1 MKKWPQFFA
10 SVLCLPWLAAPAA
23 ATVIAGSVTGGTAF
37 AAGGTFIKLTPPLAN
52 PFGPPN
58 SVGNDTFQTPNLYAF
73 DEDQNIV
80 LAAPLDVDIGTG
92 PLPIGTTVA
101 SHYVFFDPGPTQT
114 MVATVTFDAPVL
126 AILTS
131 TARLAAT
138 DFLANT
144 GVDYLNPGLRGLE
157 VGDLVT
163 ISGPNQIT
171 FATSASSPGDY
182 VRVLTAF
189 SPAAAIPEPTTLL
202 LLGVGMA
209 AVGATVR
216 RRKQ

>member
-10 SVLCLPWLAAPAA
+10 SVLFLPLLAGPAS

-80 LAAPLDVDIGTG
+80 LAAPLDVDVGTG

-101 SHYVFFDPGPTQT
+101 SV
-114 MVATVTFDAPVL
+114 
-126 AILTS
+126 
-131 TARLAAT
+131 
-138 DFLANT
+138 
-144 GVDYLNPGLRGLE
+144 
-157 VGDLVT
+157 
-163 ISGPNQIT
+163 
-171 FATSASSPGDY
+171 SP
-182 VRVLTAF
+182 F
-189 SPAAAIPEPTTLL
+189 STTL
-202 LLGVGMA
+202 
-209 AVGATVR
+209 
-216 RRKQ
+216 